1 VNSDTAILSQ
11 VIGWKLDEAQTA
23 LRAVFP
29 TANLLVLETSPP
41 PARGNAPQ
49 KAVVEGDWRVLCCR
63 VTKPES
69 EEPVQEEP
77 VQSVEVVA
85 AREILAAPAS

>member
-23 LRAVFP
+23 LRETFP
-29 TANLLVLETSPP
+29 TANLLVVETSPP

-63 VTKPES
+63 IPRSES
-69 EEPVQEEP
+69 EDAVQN
-77 VQSVEVVA
+77 VEIVA
-85 AREILAAPAS
+85 AREILAAPAA